1 MARTPDPSVIPR
13 WARIAVAVL
22 GIVCFAGTV
31 VVSIFTDDI
40 ADFLTAR
47 IGFWGVIGGSLTA
60 LVVILWIAS
69 RLDD

>member
-47 IGFWGVIGGSLTA
+47 IGFW
-60 LVVILWIAS
+60 AS
-69 RLDD
+69 SAAA